1 MSRRD
6 HRHAYTAAL
15 LVAVAAGFALRL
27 PLLDRFPLREDEA
40 IYAYWAL
47 HGRHVDPLFLDVW
60 LDKPPIFI
68 WLLSLAFESW
78 GATPAA
84 ARLLN
89 IGFSTLTIPV
99 VAATARRWWGDMAGI
114 AAALLIALSPFAI
127 SFAPTAFTD
136 PLLVLAGA
144 LSLCLAAQRRWF
156 WSGLWLG
163 VAIMTKQQGLLFVPL
178 ILAAGLVRRDGD
190 APPSRSAAETPKPRI
205 HNSQFLLSLATFLL
219 GLLAIIVPVMVW
231 DSLRWSVAPS
241 PWDLGA
247 RNVGPVTLSD
257 PTQWPDRLRA
267 WRDVAWYLMGSWAA
281 WLIAA
286 GAILAAM
293 VARVPLPIPPQVGEG
308 AVKGWRDLLP
318 SGREAAPRR
327 QAAAPSLVWGRSTHL
342 DPAVLLALWAL
353 FFLLVHVMTSVQV
366 WDRYLLPLVLPL
378 ALLGGWAAARLARS
392 FAPAERLRFP
402 AVAAAVP
409 GAAMLVTILAWPA
422 VQAAGGGFPVGG
434 DHGAYDGLDAAYAYV
449 REANEGDPVVLYHR
463 ELGWHARF
471 YLFDTVGTGDV
482 ELRYYPHAV
491 YLADSATKLPHKR
504 HLAIVPDWAPMR
516 DLGGQLAN
524 RGLTAQARL
533 RTGHFT
539 VLEIAPIARGDT
551 GWRVCRPASAALP
564 TWPSLTGARGE
575 DMMCRQ

>member
-1 MSRRD
+1 MSRRN

-47 HGRHVDPLFLDVW
+47 HGRHVDPLFLGVW
-60 LDKPPIFI
+60 PDKPPIFI

-84 ARLLN
+84 ARLIN

-99 VAATARRWWGDMAGI
+99 VAATARRWWGDVAGI
-114 AAALLIALSPFAI
+114 AAALLIALNPFAI

-144 LSLCLAAQRRWF
+144 FSLCLAARQRWF

-163 VAIMTKQQGLLFVPL
+163 VAIMTKQQGLIFVPL
-178 ILAAGLVRRDGD
+178 ILAAGLVRHDEN
-190 APPSRSAAETPKPRI
+190 APPNALI
-205 HNSQFLLSLATFLL
+205 HHSQFLLSLAAFFL
-219 GLLAIIVPVMVW
+219 GLLAILVPVMVW
-231 DSLRWSVAPS
+231 DSLRWRVAPS

-247 RNVGPVTLSD
+247 RNVGAVTLSD
-257 PTQWPDRLRA
+257 PTQWPDRVRA
-267 WRDVAWYLMGSWAA
+267 WSGVAWYLMGSWGAWLLAA
-281 WLIAA
+281 WSMLAAVARPLHPRTRKGA
-286 GAILAAM
+286 GAWQRSATAQKASHP
-293 VARVPLPIPPQVGEG
+293 ARRGLGRG
-308 AVKGWRDLLP
+308 AHCGP
-318 SGREAAPRR
+318 AP
-327 QAAAPSLVWGRSTHL
+327 
-342 DPAVLLALWAL
+342 LLALWAL
-353 FFLLVHVMTSVQV
+353 SFLLVHVLTSVQV

-378 ALLGGWAAARLARS
+378 ALLGGWAAATLARG
-392 FAPAERLRFP
+392 FPPAEARRFP
-402 AVAAAVP
+402 AIAAVVL
-409 GAAMLVTILAWPA
+409 GAAMLGTILAWPA

-434 DHGAYDGLDAAYAYV
+434 DHGAYDGLDAAFAFV
-449 REANEGDPVVLYHR
+449 RKAKAGGPVVLHHR
-463 ELGWHARF
+463 ELGWHAHF
-471 YLFDTVGTGDV
+471 YLFDAVRTGDL

-491 YLADSATKLPHKR
+491 YLADSATKLPHRR
-504 HLAIVPDWAPMR
+504 HLVIVPDWAPMR

-524 RGLTAQARL
+524 RGLAAQERL

-539 VLEIAPIARGDT
+539 VLEIAPLARGDA

-564 TWPSLTGARGE
+564 TWPALTGVHGE